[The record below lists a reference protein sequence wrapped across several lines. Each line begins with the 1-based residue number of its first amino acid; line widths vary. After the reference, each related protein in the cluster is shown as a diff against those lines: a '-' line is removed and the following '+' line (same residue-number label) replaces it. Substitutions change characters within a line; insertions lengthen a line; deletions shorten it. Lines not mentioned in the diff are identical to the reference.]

1 MSYKKIKMWVIVWII
16 AEDVFMVD
24 SSEIFTKNK
33 KQGIVN
39 ARRTAVALCFQYG
52 NRVNDITQYFKISRT
67 HVYACVKRQSELNEL
82 YPAEHKI
89 YQECERRCLNA
100 K

>member
-1 MSYKKIKMWVIVWII
+1 MSARKIEMWVIVWII

-39 ARRTAVALCFQYG
+39 ARRIAVTLCFQYG
-52 NRVNDITQYFKISRT
+52 NRVKDIERYYRISRSY
-67 HVYACVKRQSELNEL
+67 VYACVKRQSELNEL